1 MVMAA
6 LLMKGDVVGDS
17 EEVEVMACRKALEL
31 TVDAGFTKVILE
43 GENATVLKTI
53 SQAQPNFS
61 RLRLIYEDIWCLAVG
76 FRSILFNCVR
86 RSANNVARALA
97 RFAKLIE
104 NEIVWMEEDP
114 LPAADALYLNSSLLK
129 TKMTTKKKTFRIN
142 ITININLED
151 VI

>member
-1 MVMAA
+1 M
-6 LLMKGDVVGDS
+6 
-17 EEVEVMACRKALEL
+17 
-31 TVDAGFTKVILE
+31 
-43 GENATVLKTI
+43 
-53 SQAQPNFS
+53 
-61 RLRLIYEDIWCLAVG
+61 AVG
-76 FRSILFNCVR
+76 FRSILVNCVR

-114 LPAADALYLNSSLLK
+114 LPATDALYLNSSLLK

-142 ITININLED
+142 ITINTNLED